1 MVKKYKKT
9 KKPNIR
15 RLSGAVVPGIEMK
28 TKKPNIRRLS
38 GAVVP
43 GIEIK
48 GYKKKKPK
56 RRAPGK

>member
-28 TKKPNIRRLS
+28 PNIRRLS

-48 GYKKKKPK
+48 GYKNKKPK

>member
-15 RLSGAVVPGIEMK
+15 RLSGAVVPGIEM
-28 TKKPNIRRLS
+28 KPNIRRLS

>member
-15 RLSGAVVPGIEMK
+15 RLSGAVVPGIEI
-28 TKKPNIRRLS
+28 T
-38 GAVVP
+38 
-43 GIEIK
+43 
-48 GYKKKKPK
+48 GYKNKKPK